1 MKSRS
6 FALFAALTATTIYG
20 INHTVAKEV
29 MPHHVGG
36 FGFIFLRITGA
47 TILFWIS
54 SLFIKAPKIHIKDV
68 PILLLGSV
76 FGMGVN
82 MLSFFKG
89 LEFSTPINSGIIV
102 TTTPIIVVGL
112 SAIYLKE
119 RLKAFKLLGLGLGLL
134 GAMLLIVTAE
144 DASLIYNAPNILL
157 GNLLLVCN
165 ALTFGIYLVII
176 TPLTRKYHTITLMKW
191 MFLFGFFLTIPFT
204 FQEFSEIQWVGMP
217 FGAIWRI
224 GFVVLGTTFL
234 VYLLNVYALKILS
247 PTVVSSL
254 VYVQPVIAIS
264 FALFTGNDQL
274 NSTKI
279 ISFILV
285 FLGVYLVSR
294 TRISRTN

>member
-1 MKSRS
+1 MKNKPL
-6 FALFAALTATTIYG
+6 ALLAAFTATLIYG

-29 MPHHVGG
+29 MPHYVGG
-36 FGFIFLRITGA
+36 FGFIFLRIAGA
-47 TILFWIS
+47 TLLFWIV
-54 SLFIKAPKIHIKDV
+54 SLFISAPKIEKKDF
-68 PILLLGSV
+68 PILLIGSV

-102 TTTPIIVVGL
+102 TTTPIIVVLL
-112 SAIYLKE
+112 STLYLKE
-119 RLKAFKLLGLGLGLL
+119 QLKAFKLIGLSLGLL
-134 GAMLLIVTAE
+134 GAILLLVTTE
-144 DASLIYNAPNILL
+144 EASLIYNAPNIPL
-157 GNLLLVCN
+157 GNLLLIGN

-191 MFLFGFFLTIPFT
+191 MFLFGFFLTLPFT
-204 FQEFSEIQWVGMP
+204 YGEFSEIHWIGMP
-217 FGAIWRI
+217 FDAYWRI

-264 FALFTGNDQL
+264 FALLTGNDHL
-274 NSTKI
+274 NLTKVV
-279 ISFILV
+279 SFLLV
-285 FLGVYLVSR
+285 IVGVYLVSKTR
-294 TRISRTN
+294 TA

>member
-1 MKSRS
+1 MKNKPL
-6 FALFAALTATTIYG
+6 ALLAAFTATLIYG

-29 MPHHVGG
+29 MPHYVGG
-36 FGFIFLRITGA
+36 FGFIFLRIAGA
-47 TILFWIS
+47 TLLFWIV
-54 SLFIKAPKIHIKDV
+54 SLFISAPKIEKKDF
-68 PILLLGSV
+68 PILLIGSV

-102 TTTPIIVVGL
+102 TTTPIIVVLL
-112 SAIYLKE
+112 STLYLKE
-119 RLKAFKLLGLGLGLL
+119 QLKAFKLIGLSLGLL
-134 GAMLLIVTAE
+134 GAILLLVTTE
-144 DASLIYNAPNILL
+144 EASLIYNAPNIPL
-157 GNLLLVCN
+157 GNLLLIGN

-191 MFLFGFFLTIPFT
+191 MFLFGFFLTLPFT
-204 FQEFSEIQWVGMP
+204 YGEFSEIQWIGIP
-217 FGAIWRI
+217 FDAYWRI

-264 FALFTGNDQL
+264 FALLTGNDHL
-274 NSTKI
+274 NLTKVV
-279 ISFILV
+279 SFLLV
-285 FLGVYLVSR
+285 IVGVYLVSKTR
-294 TRISRTN
+294 TA

>member
-1 MKSRS
+1 MKNKPL
-6 FALFAALTATTIYG
+6 ALLAAFTATLIYG

-29 MPHHVGG
+29 MPHYVGG
-36 FGFIFLRITGA
+36 FGFIFLRIAGA
-47 TILFWIS
+47 TLLFWIV
-54 SLFIKAPKIHIKDV
+54 SLFISAPKIEKKDF
-68 PILLLGSV
+68 PILLIGSV

-102 TTTPIIVVGL
+102 TTTPIIVVLL
-112 SAIYLKE
+112 STLYLKE
-119 RLKAFKLLGLGLGLL
+119 QLKAFKLIGLSLGLL
-134 GAMLLIVTAE
+134 GAILLLVTTE
-144 DASLIYNAPNILL
+144 EASLIYNAPNIPL
-157 GNLLLVCN
+157 GNLLLIGN

-191 MFLFGFFLTIPFT
+191 MFLFGFFLTLPFT
-204 FQEFSEIQWVGMP
+204 YGEFSEIQWIGMP
-217 FGAIWRI
+217 FDAYWRI

-264 FALFTGNDQL
+264 FALLTGNDHL
-274 NSTKI
+274 NLTKVV
-279 ISFILV
+279 SFLLV
-285 FLGVYLVSR
+285 IVGVYLVSKTR
-294 TRISRTN
+294 TA